1 MLYLLMIWLVLFPVC
16 LYIGIFVLNFFK
28 TEAFNR
34 ASDRYILAV
43 WLGIILLSISNMAI
57 SLILP
62 LSPLVGILVAVIWL
76 LIAILN
82 NETYHELTRFF
93 TSITR
98 PMLLQGIGLAI
109 ATAAFISQQMIW
121 FDSGLYHL
129 GSINWLRQYGSVTG
143 VALIHSRFG
152 FTSSWFAFSA
162 PLIPD
167 FIGENVGAI
176 TNGFVF
182 LITLFWGLI
191 SLRHGLTKNS
201 LLADWFAVLFS
212 SIVAFI
218 YLVDNTNGYS
228 VISFSPDTPIALL
241 IGIVTWSIL
250 IIANQPDSLNSQ
262 IIPLI
267 LALGAFSIKPTAAPL
282 ILIAIP
288 FYLRK
293 TQRLFCT
300 IALIITL
307 LLPNIV
313 VSIQASGCPLYPSQ
327 LFCLNLPW
335 KVSQE
340 TIEKE
345 VSVIKNTDQ
354 FDTENSQVNPWL
366 KIAKQRYQWLKQSRD
381 VQISFLALIISLA
394 LGIYLYVTNKKTQ
407 IRWVVILGLLGSSFI
422 IFISP
427 LFRFGLGY
435 FLIIPTI
442 FVANLLLERQIPF
455 NKDQILFKLSFLIL
469 TSVLII
475 RGLPWL
481 SSGWL
486 LPPKLPPVELATA
499 QLNDIEYYYPTTP
512 FVRCWMAK
520 LPCAGLPIR
529 LDLKLRNPNE
539 GIKGGFIWKTQP
551 D

>member
-1 MLYLLMIWLVLFPVC
+1 MLYLLFIWLTLFPVC
-16 LYIGIFVLNFFK
+16 LSIGLLVLNLCQA
-28 TEAFNR
+28 EAFNR
-34 ASDRYILAV
+34 PGDRYLLAV
-43 WLGIILLSISNMAI
+43 WLGVILLSISNLAI
-57 SLILP
+57 ALILP
-62 LSPLVGILVAVIWL
+62 LSPLVGILIIIIWL
-76 LIAILN
+76 LIAILSDK
-82 NETYHELTRFF
+82 TYQELSGFF
-93 TSITR
+93 TSITP
-98 PMLLQGIGLAI
+98 PMLLQGIALAI
-109 ATAAFISQQMIW
+109 ATAAFISQQIIW
-121 FDSGLYHL
+121 FDTGLYHL

-167 FIGENVGAI
+167 FLGENIGAI

-191 SLRHGLTKNS
+191 SLCHGLSKTPM
-201 LLADWFAVLFS
+201 LADWFAVLFS
-212 SIVAFI
+212 SLIAFI

-228 VISFSPDTPIALL
+228 VISFSPDTPVALL
-241 IGIVTWSIL
+241 IGIFTWSIL
-250 IIANQPDSLNSQ
+250 IITNESENLNSQ

-267 LALGAFSIKPTAAPL
+267 LAIGAFSIKPTAAPL

-293 TQRLFCT
+293 TQRLFWT
-300 IALIITL
+300 IALTITL
-307 LLPNIV
+307 LLPNIL

-335 KVSQE
+335 KVSKE

-354 FDTENSQVNPWL
+354 VDQENSQVNPWI

-381 VQISFLALIISLA
+381 VQVSFLALIISWA
-394 LGIYLYVTNKKTQ
+394 LGIYLYVTNKKSK
-407 IRWVVILGLLGSSFI
+407 IRWVVILGLLGTSFI

-435 FLIIPTI
+435 FLIITTI
-442 FVANLLLERQIPF
+442 FVANLLLYRQIPF
-455 NKDQILFKLSFLIL
+455 NKDQILVKLSVLIL
-469 TSVLII
+469 ACVLII

-481 SSGWL
+481 SSGWF

-499 QLNDIEYYYPTTP
+499 QLNDIKYYYPTTP
-512 FVRCWMAK
+512 FVRCWMAQ

-529 LDLKLRNPNE
+529 LDIKLRNPNE
-539 GIKGGFIWKTQP
+539 GIKAGFIWKTQP